1 MFCKSVQLKR
11 KWKDLWCRWWFQSWS
26 RWLHETVLWCI
37 NISRNKSIQ
46 NHELWTKLKNYE
58 SLQPRWT
65 ILSRFIRHYLKTSK
79 PNYCTTVSKKKNW
92 DTNVNCRPVIILSN
106 VSKILERVIF
116 LQLSDYRETL
126 FTCSQCKYAIL
137 LAILTLPTPY
147 ISEI

>member
-1 MFCKSVQLKR
+1 MNCEPN
-11 KWKDLWCRWWFQSWS
+11 S
-26 RWLHETVLWCI
+26 RIMSRCNHVERFFHDSFAI
-37 NISRNKSIQ
+37 ISKEAN
-46 NHELWTKLKNYE
+46 
-58 SLQPRWT
+58 P
-65 ILSRFIRHYLKTSK
+65 
-79 PNYCTTVSKKKNW
+79 TTVSKKNNW